1 MRDIRNLFISENEEG
16 DYCKSVRE
24 CIFWNNN
31 YIEYQS
37 NDDRNKTLSV
47 EEYLNKTK
55 TYLND
60 CVRNLKKIDM
70 RKV

>member
-16 DYCKSVRE
+16 DYYKSVRE